1 LSATDGTTTASG
13 TLFIDDI
20 DIAELIITPAT
31 DVISGSVLTGQVKL
45 TRIAGAGGFTV
56 DLANSNPL
64 AGTLSVTEVTIDE
77 GSQLS
82 PQFTFTTEVVSTDQT
97 TDLTASKTGYT
108 TATTSVTVRAMTLTM
123 TLAPTSVT
131 GGELDSVGT
140 VTLSVPAPPTGLTI
154 AISSTDNSVAS
165 VPTSISIAGGATTE
179 SFDIMTFVTQD
190 DRIINIK
197 ATASSAVSGSAN
209 LIVFAPGIV
218 SLSINPSTVTGP
230 DSAVGTVT
238 ITTAAPAGGLSVAL
252 SVDLSAIVTVP
263 AAVTVEEG
271 STVANFDILTSSVS
285 LDATATIIATLGSAV
300 ANATLTVRSPIV
312 AGITFNPP
320 RILGSGIAIGT
331 ITLDQPAPVGGT
343 TINLVSD
350 DPVLAFIIGS
360 TTLVIPQGART
371 GTFSV
376 QTRRVSRIIAVRFT
390 GAPAG
395 STQLAVGYLYIKP

>member
-1 LSATDGTTTASG
+1 MT
-13 TLFIDDI
+13 
-20 DIAELIITPAT
+20 IA
-31 DVISGSVLTGQVKL
+31 
-45 TRIAGAGGFTV
+45 
-56 DLANSNPL
+56 
-64 AGTLSVTEVTIDE
+64 E

-82 PQFTFTTEVVSTDQT
+82 PLFTFTAEVVSTDQT

-108 TATTSVTVRAMTLTM
+108 TRTVSVTVRAMVLTM
-123 TLAPTSVT
+123 SLAPTSVT
-131 GGELDSVGT
+131 GGVLDSVGT

-154 AISSTDNSVAS
+154 AITSTDNSVAS

-179 SFDIMTFVTQD
+179 TFDIMTFVTQD

-197 ATASSAVSGSAN
+197 ATASSAVFGSAN

-218 SLSINPSTVTGP
+218 SLVINPSSVTGP
-230 DSAVGTVT
+230 DSAVGVVT
-238 ITTAAPAGGLSVAL
+238 ISTAAPAGGLSVSLTA
-252 SVDLSAIVTVP
+252 SPTGVVTVP
-263 AAVTVEEG
+263 ASVTVLEG
-271 STVANFDILTSSVS
+271 STVANFDVLTSSVT
-285 LDATATIIATLGSAV
+285 LDATITIIATLGSAV

-343 TINLVSD
+343 TINLASD
-350 DPVLAFIIGS
+350 DPALAFIIGA

-390 GAPAG
+390 GGPAG
-395 STQLAVGYLYIKP
+395 GAQQAVGYLYIKP